1 MSRAN
6 KISGGPT
13 AHLFIYE
20 QKGLLMN
27 NALEKVTKRFKDVI
41 ISEKD
46 HCTRIIATE
55 NNRQLYIDIYQDIV
69 LAFDG
74 INEQIELK
82 TEEELDNYL
91 ASV

>member
-1 MSRAN
+1 
-6 KISGGPT
+6 
-13 AHLFIYE
+13 
-20 QKGLLMN
+20 MN

-41 ISEKD
+41 IGEKD
-46 HCTRIIATE
+46 HCTRVIATE
-55 NNRQLYIDIYQDIV
+55 NNRQLYIDIYQDVV

>member
-20 QKGLLMN
+20 QRIIMN

-46 HCTRIIATE
+46 HCTRVIATE
-55 NNRQLYIDIYQDIV
+55 NNRQLYIDIYQDVV

>member
-1 MSRAN
+1 
-6 KISGGPT
+6 
-13 AHLFIYE
+13 
-20 QKGLLMN
+20 MN
-27 NALEKVTKRFKDVI
+27 NALKKVTKRFKDVI

-46 HCTRIIATE
+46 HCTRVIAIE
-55 NNRQLYIDIYQDIV
+55 NNRQLYIDIYQDVV